1 MAHRAIY
8 ADLNHEFTADDFR
21 RDPALSSEALLAL
34 LHITETVVNRYFQ
47 SAPSPGIEGLT
58 NGNSRFIFL
67 IATRA
72 RHGKTVHQS
81 DFERAFSLNRSTVS
95 RVLDRMERLGL
106 VRRIPDPS
114 DGRQMQIVLT
124 DRGRHIEGR
133 LHRRLQK
140 YGTELIRGISPDDLL
155 TTFETIRA
163 IKKKALEN
171 TPCAASATSS
181 STRESRNTKNQETK
195 RGER

>member
-114 DGRQMQIVLT
+114 DGRPMQIAAGTSRAGSIGASRSTARNSSVGSRPT
-124 DRGRHIEGR
+124 ICSRPSRRSGRS
-133 LHRRLQK
+133 RRRPWRTLRAPLLRRARRQESH
-140 YGTELIRGISPDDLL
+140 GTM
-155 TTFETIRA
+155 
-163 IKKKALEN
+163 
-171 TPCAASATSS
+171 
-181 STRESRNTKNQETK
+181 KNQETK